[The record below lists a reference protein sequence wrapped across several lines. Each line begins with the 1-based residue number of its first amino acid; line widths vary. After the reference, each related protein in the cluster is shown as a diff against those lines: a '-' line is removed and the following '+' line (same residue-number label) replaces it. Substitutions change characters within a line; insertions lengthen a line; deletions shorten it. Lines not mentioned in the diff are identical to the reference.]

1 MVTASMVFGNQK
13 WQKCWMGLL
22 NPRTL
27 CKQCP
32 KPYPAL
38 LSIFAI
44 NGTTIFKMNTMLLW
58 RGFKN
63 SIRDQELSS
72 QMFTEPVS
80 QVYIGWG
87 WVGSH
92 GVLYSLTTCHNQR
105 SCSLLASRKDAGL
118 RNSNTMR
125 AHSSHSHEWHHGPKV
140 SSSVLAHPLV
150 LFQLFEYLWVFLTRC
165 RSQGQDTNQ
174 SFSSILMIYKYRSL
188 AIHRFYRGRLLCF
201 WF

>member
-44 NGTTIFKMNTMLLW
+44 NGTTTFKMNTMLLW

-125 AHSSHSHEWHHGPKV
+125 AHLDTVLTATNGTMGQKCHHQCWLTLWCCFSCSSTSG
-140 SSSVLAHPLV
+140 
-150 LFQLFEYLWVFLTRC
+150 FF
-165 RSQGQDTNQ
+165 
-174 SFSSILMIYKYRSL
+174 
-188 AIHRFYRGRLLCF
+188 
-201 WF
+201 